1 MSKEELV
8 ECEGEEHLRVGH
20 VRSARGLRR
29 KGRRQAGIAK
39 RLISADLLLLAAVA
53 GTPKD

>member
-20 VRSARGLRR
+20 VRSARGLLVG
-29 KGRRQAGIAK
+29 KAGGK
-39 RLISADLLLLAAVA
+39 QELLKDLLVL
-53 GTPKD
+53 TFYYWQR